1 MAGADPEDEEDAVA
15 FEVFT
20 KRSAPRTE
28 LPQATLRRKG
38 ILAVNEAA
46 YALLGAPH
54 AVELLYDRE
63 AGVVG
68 LRGVHPSLPHAYPV
82 RRGGKSRSYRVAF
95 AGFARHY
102 GIPMDATRTYPAEKR
117 GDVLAVRLGP

>member
-1 MAGADPEDEEDAVA
+1 MAGADPEDEEDAVP

-20 KRSAPRTE
+20 RRSAPRTE
-28 LPQATLRRKG
+28 LPRATLQKQG

-46 YALLGAPH
+46 YALLGAPR
-54 AVELLYDRE
+54 AVELLYDRA
-63 AGVVG
+63 AGVIG
-68 LRGVHPSLPHAYPV
+68 LRAVHPSLPHAYAI
-82 RRGGKSRSYRVAF
+82 RRRGKSRSYHVAV

-117 GDVLAVRLGP
+117 GDVLAVRLDP